1 MPNDT
6 LYKSECY
13 YCGWECLSC
22 YGSFNNPICTECNS
36 GYYLYIGNYYSYCA
50 YCGSSKIKKCHQDKI
65 YNIINSNY
73 ILLRNQCVEKCNST
87 SPGSRCLECN
97 EDPDKIDKY
106 KKCKE
111 EMYLPTDYDNTY
123 CYYCPYTCKSCKGT
137 YNNPICTSCKDGYEL
152 SGGKCLKNCIIGSNE
167 KCKICNNEPG
177 KIDRCLECNEG
188 YYLPNDDYDY
198 NDYYYYHNNYKN
210 KC

>member
-1 MPNDT
+1 
-6 LYKSECY
+6 
-13 YCGWECLSC
+13 
-22 YGSFNNPICTECNS
+22 
-36 GYYLYIGNYYSYCA
+36 
-50 YCGSSKIKKCHQDKI
+50 
-65 YNIINSNY
+65 
-73 ILLRNQCVEKCNST
+73 
-87 SPGSRCLECN
+87 
-97 EDPDKIDKY
+97 
-106 KKCKE
+106 
-111 EMYLPTDYDNTY
+111 MYLPTDYDNTY

-198 NDYYYYHNNYKN
+198 LVKYEENEYSCYYNRKYYHICEPCNIKGCEEYKPNSDSCIYTKCNTTGNQQIKNNGLN
-210 KC
+210 SEIISCFGGSDIGELEKCK